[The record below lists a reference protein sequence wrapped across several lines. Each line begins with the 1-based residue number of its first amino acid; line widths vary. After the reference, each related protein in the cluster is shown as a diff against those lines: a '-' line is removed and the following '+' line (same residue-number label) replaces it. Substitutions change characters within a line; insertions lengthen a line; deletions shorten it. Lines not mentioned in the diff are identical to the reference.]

1 MWASLKKSLI
11 VAPLY
16 WLNGLFPGAKK
27 LVPKWFHRFVLLRI
41 VGVNRGYE
49 TLINHEPS
57 RLFLEREVMPW
68 VADHYHRVLFV
79 GAASYTYH
87 YERTFRDDPGRYTT
101 MDRLALTR
109 VWGADQHIVGPIQEI
124 DRHRPAG
131 FFDCVVLNGVLG
143 YRIPEWNET
152 GIVEIEDMRTTMKVL
167 HHVIRPD
174 GMLVLGWNPRDM
186 AKSPMELG
194 VMQPFFEPTDQP
206 PWGWCKRFEGE
217 LRHVYEF
224 YRRRGD

>member
-1 MWASLKKSLI
+1 M
-11 VAPLY
+11 
-16 WLNGLFPGAKK
+16 
-27 LVPKWFHRFVLLRI
+27 
-41 VGVNRGYE
+41 
-49 TLINHEPS
+49 
-57 RLFLEREVMPW
+57 
-68 VADHYHRVLFV
+68 
-79 GAASYTYH
+79 
-87 YERTFRDDPGRYTT
+87 
-101 MDRLALTR
+101 
-109 VWGADQHIVGPIQEI
+109 
-124 DRHRPAG
+124 
-131 FFDCVVLNGVLG
+131 LNGVLG
-143 YRIPEWNET
+143 YRIQEWNET

-167 HHVIRPD
+167 HHVIRQD